1 MMDINKISN
10 NHDVYEYIKNK
21 RWFQNKNDT
30 FLDFTV
36 YDYFIQDDIIYLLLL
51 FNFIGKKAL
60 YYFPAMLNVSDSDAI
75 ARIGYQ
81 NIGDAFYSNIYA
93 ELIINNVKNNR
104 VLENKRKSKLCFS
117 TVKDFNISG
126 ISDFQLIENEQSN
139 SSFIEKNIMIKNYRY
154 LQNGE
159 NPDINMPVVLQNNGF
174 NNVPELYG
182 YIKYSSNF
190 SIYIAQF
197 SEFIENSKDLWS
209 YYTKFITGILSQDI
223 PYDNRVQYI
232 VNLMKDL
239 SEKLGK
245 ITGEMHRTLSNIDDN
260 AFKPERLNYDD
271 IDNVIDD
278 IMKNL
283 GNAKRKIYDIIKN
296 NVDFDK
302 IKNTTKYIVSRN
314 NVFKIR
320 VHGDYHLGQVL
331 LGDKLYIIDFEGEP
345 MRVMNERIKKHCALK
360 DVAGMIRSLGYLISF
375 INKDNYINSG
385 DMDKIRN
392 TIKSNFVSS
401 YRNETKNLNLYPE
414 NVDEFNELL
423 NIYIFQKASYE
434 LLYEMNNRPSWIY
447 IPLNEINSILN
458 NF

>member
-1 MMDINKISN
+1 
-10 NHDVYEYIKNK
+10 
-21 RWFQNKNDT
+21 
-30 FLDFTV
+30 
-36 YDYFIQDDIIYLLLL
+36 
-51 FNFIGKKAL
+51 
-60 YYFPAMLNVSDSDAI
+60 
-75 ARIGYQ
+75 
-81 NIGDAFYSNIYA
+81 
-93 ELIINNVKNNR
+93 
-104 VLENKRKSKLCFS
+104 
-117 TVKDFNISG
+117 
-126 ISDFQLIENEQSN
+126 
-139 SSFIEKNIMIKNYRY
+139 
-154 LQNGE
+154 
-159 NPDINMPVVLQNNGF
+159 
-174 NNVPELYG
+174 
-182 YIKYSSNF
+182 
-190 SIYIAQF
+190 
-197 SEFIENSKDLWS
+197 
-209 YYTKFITGILSQDI
+209 
-223 PYDNRVQYI
+223 
-232 VNLMKDL
+232 MKDL